1 MAPAFFLG
9 KSGKISHPT
18 PFRHFQGQ
26 RSVGTITQPKAM
38 PHGVQDERPVKVR
51 SLRSDIVFTVALL
64 ILLFL
69 AWEAREVLMLI
80 FVSAVFAVVL
90 SPAIEAVR
98 RVHIG
103 HWWPDRATAIVIIIL
118 IASVGLGSFFLFAV
132 PPMYRDLQS
141 ASSYLPQRVAEIS
154 QKLHA
159 IPMMQK
165 VDPTALG
172 DYIGEAAGGAFGLMK
187 GFAGLMFML
196 FSWMILTAY
205 FVLDGQRAFY
215 WFLSFFSEPQRG
227 RLRSTMMRAEKR
239 IRHWLVGQGL
249 LMLILG
255 LSAGISF
262 ALMKV
267 KYAVFLGVMAGLL
280 NIVPFAGPFAS
291 FVMSSTVAALDS
303 WPKLLG
309 VMAFYFLYQQIE
321 NAILLPKI
329 MKYSVDLPPLAV
341 IISLALGAALAGVV
355 GALIAVPTAAV
366 LGVLLDE
373 YFVRFKPFRKHA
385 LVELPHADEES
396 SEPIVQP

>member
-1 MAPAFFLG
+1 MPLRSEAEQ
-9 KSGKISHPT
+9 PT
-18 PFRHFQGQ
+18 
-26 RSVGTITQPKAM
+26 
-38 PHGVQDERPVKVR
+38 KVR
-51 SLRSDIVFTVALL
+51 SLRSDIVFTIVLL
-64 ILLFL
+64 MLMGF

-98 RVHIG
+98 RIHIG
-103 HWWPDRATAIVIIIL
+103 HWWADRATAIVIIIL
-118 IASVGLGSFFLFAV
+118 TTSLSLGSFLVFAV

-141 ASSYLPQRVAEIS
+141 AANYLPQRMADITRT
-154 QKLHA
+154 LHA
-159 IPMMQK
+159 FPMLQK
-165 VDPTALG
+165 VDPTAFG
-172 DYIGEAAGGAFGLMK
+172 DYVGEAAGGAFGLVK

-227 RLRSTMMRAEKR
+227 RLRATMIRAEKR

-255 LSAGISF
+255 VSAGMSF
-262 ALMKV
+262 WVMKV
-267 KYAVFLGVMAGLL
+267 KYALFLGVMAGLL
-280 NIVPFAGPFAS
+280 NIVPFAGPFTS

-303 WPKLLG
+303 WPKFFG
-309 VMAFYFLYQQIE
+309 VVAFYFLYQQIE

-341 IISLALGAALAGVV
+341 IISLAIGGSLAGVI

-373 YFVRFKPFRKHA
+373 YFVRFKPFSRRA
-385 LVELPHADEES
+385 RPEQRFPHEES
-396 SEPIVQP
+396 SEPVVLP

>member
-1 MAPAFFLG
+1 MAP
-9 KSGKISHPT
+9 
-18 PFRHFQGQ
+18 R
-26 RSVGTITQPKAM
+26 
-38 PHGVQDERPVKVR
+38 VQIEEGSKVR
-51 SLRSDIVFTVALL
+51 SLRSDIVFTIALL
-64 ILLFL
+64 ILLGL

-90 SPAIEAVR
+90 SPAIDAVR
-98 RVHIG
+98 RIHIG

-118 IASVGLGSFFLFAV
+118 ATTIGFGSFFVFAV

-141 ASSYLPQRVAEIS
+141 ASSYLPQRMADVTRT
-154 QKLHA
+154 LHA
-159 IPMMQK
+159 FPMLQK
-165 VDPTALG
+165 VDPTALS
-172 DYIGEAAGGAFGLMK
+172 DYMGEAAGGAFGVVK

-196 FSWMILTAY
+196 FSWIILTAY

-215 WFLSFFSEPQRG
+215 WFLSFFQEPQRG
-227 RLRSTMMRAEKR
+227 RLRATMVRAEKR

-255 LSAGISF
+255 VSAGISF

-280 NIVPFAGPFAS
+280 NIVPFAGPFTS
-291 FVMSSTVAALDS
+291 FVMSSTVAVLDS
-303 WPKLLG
+303 WPKFFG
-309 VMAFYFLYQQIE
+309 VVAFYFLYQQIE

-373 YFVRFKPFRKHA
+373 YFVRFKPFSKRA
-385 LVELPHADEES
+385 RPEQR
-396 SEPIVQP
+396 VQPEEEAPVVLP